1 MVFLMV
7 HIIQVN
13 LDKTISKYG
22 CIIKLIP
29 LGGIVMK
36 YLYNLLCALVK
47 KLKWV
52 LEMLMLQLT
61 CDQ

>member
-1 MVFLMV
+1 MIFLMV

-22 CIIKLIP
+22 YIIKLIP

-52 LEMLMLQLT
+52 LEMLML
-61 CDQ
+61 